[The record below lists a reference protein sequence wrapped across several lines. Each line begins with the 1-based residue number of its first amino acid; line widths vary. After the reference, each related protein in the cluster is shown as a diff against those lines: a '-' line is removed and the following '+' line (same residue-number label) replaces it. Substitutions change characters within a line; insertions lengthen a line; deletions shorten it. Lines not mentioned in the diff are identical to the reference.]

1 MLSSA
6 LAATFAMCCSP
17 SQAVRSASG
26 ARCVGAGFG
35 RPPRRLVLALAAA
48 GCPLGAV
55 PLLPHAA
62 AAGAPLL
69 CEEDA
74 RAWRMPSTPGSSGI
88 DTQGW
93 MGETRRLRLERILA
107 KLEGDTGFRVRVATL
122 SRGCPSRAQLF
133 DYWQLGRGR
142 DATSTFNLLLVLAD
156 RGLSGRMEAGGSLLR
171 FEAGAEVRAPKSHP
185 SATRE
190 RHPREPLRVH
200 EQSYA

>member
-1 MLSSA
+1 MD
-6 LAATFAMCCSP
+6 
-17 SQAVRSASG
+17 
-26 ARCVGAGFG
+26 G
-35 RPPRRLVLALAAA
+35 RDPP
-48 GCPLGAV
+48 P
-55 PLLPHAA
+55 
-62 AAGAPLL
+62 
-69 CEEDA
+69 
-74 RAWRMPSTPGSSGI
+74 
-88 DTQGW
+88 
-93 MGETRRLRLERILA
+93 RLERILA

-185 SATRE
+185 RATRE
-190 RHPREPLRVH
+190 SHPSEPLRVH